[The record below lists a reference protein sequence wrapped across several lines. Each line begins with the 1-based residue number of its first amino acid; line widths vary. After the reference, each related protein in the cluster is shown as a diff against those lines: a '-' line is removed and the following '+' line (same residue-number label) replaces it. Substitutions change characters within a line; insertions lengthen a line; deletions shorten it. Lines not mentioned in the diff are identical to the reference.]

1 MLRHVVLLSFK
12 ETTSADVIAGITE
25 SLHALAPQIS
35 TVRNFSVNADL
46 GLTDGNAQM
55 IIMAEFDDAAG
66 YELYRDHP
74 AHQKVIQ
81 EQILPEL
88 SSRAAAQYTF

>member
-12 ETTSADVIAGITE
+12 DSTSAEVIAGITE

-35 TVRNFSVNADL
+35 TVRKFSVNADL
-46 GLTDGNAQM
+46 GLADGNAQM
-55 IIMAEFDDAAG
+55 IIMAEFDDVAG
-66 YELYRDHP
+66 YELYSDHP

-81 EQILPEL
+81 EQIVAEL

>member
-1 MLRHVVLLSFK
+1 
-12 ETTSADVIAGITE
+12 
-25 SLHALAPQIS
+25 
-35 TVRNFSVNADL
+35 VNADL
-46 GLTDGNAQM
+46 GLADGNAQM
-55 IIMAEFDDAAG
+55 IIMAEFDDVAG

-81 EQILPEL
+81 EQILAEL

>member
-12 ETTSADVIAGITE
+12 DTTSADVLAGITE
-25 SLHALAPQIS
+25 SLHGLAPQIS

-46 GLTDGNAQM
+46 GLADGNAQM
-55 IIMAEFDDAAG
+55 IIMAEFDDVAG
-66 YELYRDHP
+66 YELYSDHP

-81 EQILPEL
+81 EQILGEL
-88 SSRAAAQYTF
+88 SSRDVAQYTF